1 MKTNH
6 VSFEIFIWLPIA
18 YSCFRL
24 CEIQRCWFVSFLH
37 LFDYFLTSVKPFVTK
52 SNNCWLTPLLMENAT
67 YFLPRNVWQHNWI
80 FERKK
85 ISSGGKHRG
94 SHKMKVRFVCCSLQ
108 VFDEVVS
115 ACCIMS
121 QDSWAKRSVLNI
133 FVWTYFQ
140 LVFCCNKWLTTIF
153 SNFIREYLP
162 LRPYQAL
169 IDFDKSSYI
178 LHYD

>member
-1 MKTNH
+1 MIIFSLPWNH
-6 VSFEIFIWLPIA
+6 LWQNQITADWLLYWWKMRHISFQEMCDNTIW
-18 YSCFRL
+18 
-24 CEIQRCWFVSFLH
+24 FL
-37 LFDYFLTSVKPFVTK
+37 
-52 SNNCWLTPLLMENAT
+52 NAKRFPVEVNT
-67 YFLPRNVWQHNWI
+67 ADI
-80 FERKK
+80 C
-85 ISSGGKHRG
+85 G

-108 VFDEVVS
+108 VFDEVVG

-140 LVFCCNKWLTTIF
+140 LVFCCNKRLTTMF